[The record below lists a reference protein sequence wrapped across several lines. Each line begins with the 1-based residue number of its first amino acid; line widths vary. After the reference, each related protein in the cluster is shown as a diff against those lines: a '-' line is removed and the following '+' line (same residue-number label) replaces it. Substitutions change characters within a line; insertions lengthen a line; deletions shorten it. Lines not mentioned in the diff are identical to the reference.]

1 MKYLVFLKHLGCVC
15 FIAVLLLFFTPFAI
29 HMPFRFFEMVM
40 TRGGKHL
47 LQEERVSS
55 RYDLSNDGLSVW
67 GGMIKKVK
75 KEELKV
81 GMYVHDLNCG
91 WLGHGFFR
99 RRFMVKN
106 EGDVKKIRESSAIEI
121 YIDTDKGLDA
131 NEPGLQEASEEL
143 PKPIG
148 EVVPAT
154 RPEPDQTSHS
164 QELEVAKRIQ
174 SEATQVIT
182 SVLSD
187 VRLGKQIEVER
198 VSPVVGKITESI
210 LRNQGTLV
218 SLCRIKERDTYTF
231 QHSVSV
237 CTLLVTFCR
246 YMGMSQEVI
255 QEAGIGGML
264 HDIGKMRV
272 PDHILNKPGKLTDS
286 EFEIMK
292 GHVTLGMDILRQTP
306 GISTTVMQ
314 ISGEHHER
322 YEGSGYP
329 TKKRAQEISQLG
341 RMAAI
346 VDVYDAITSNR
357 VYHTGM
363 EPSVALQ
370 KLFEWSKNH
379 LDEELVQHFIQA
391 IGIYPVGSLVRLESN
406 RLAVVVQQGTAGLLY
421 PVVRLV
427 YDIKRNTRLS
437 PMDEDLSNA
446 ESGGDHIV
454 SSESPET
461 WKVNPFDYL
470 TLDLKN

>member
-1 MKYLVFLKHLGCVC
+1 
-15 FIAVLLLFFTPFAI
+15 
-29 HMPFRFFEMVM
+29 
-40 TRGGKHL
+40 
-47 LQEERVSS
+47 
-55 RYDLSNDGLSVW
+55 
-67 GGMIKKVK
+67 MIKKVK

-81 GMYVHDLNCG
+81 GMFVHDLNCG
-91 WLGHGFFR
+91 WLGHGFFK
-99 RRFMVKN
+99 RRFLVKT
-106 EGDVKKIRESSAIEI
+106 EGDVRKLHESSAVEI
-121 YIDTDKGLDA
+121 YIDTEKGLDVA
-131 NEPGLQEASEEL
+131 GGIPREIREEFREPIEEAIPE
-143 PKPIG
+143 
-148 EVVPAT
+148 T
-154 RPEPDQTSHS
+154 RPEPAQTSHK
-164 QELEVAKRIQ
+164 QELEVAKKIQ

-272 PDHILNKPGKLTDS
+272 PDNILNKPGKLTDP

-292 GHVTLGMDILRQTP
+292 GHVLLGMDILQQTP
-306 GISTTVMQ
+306 GISTTVLQ

-329 TKKRAQEISQLG
+329 TKKKAQEISQLG

-421 PVVRLV
+421 PVVRLI
-427 YDIKRNTRLS
+427 YDIKRNTRLK
-437 PMDEDLSNA
+437 PVDEDLSIA

-454 SSESPET
+454 SAESPET

-470 TLDLKN
+470 TLDLQS